1 MALTSPG
8 IIKAANDLLVKIGP
22 EVAAVKQFAYD
33 CSDAVEDYG
42 QKVRVAMVTGGTSED
57 FSAGNYEHET
67 GSLTDVF
74 VTLDRQPKST
84 IALSGKDVLELA
96 NAPFWNKVAEAGR
109 NSIANS
115 VETAIKTAMATAL
128 ASITK
133 ETTALGTLTLAKLSG
148 LRGKCKGKIGDT
160 VLVLSPDKFDEA
172 LGLFDSSV
180 YGGTEAVRGGVIPN
194 LYGFKSVVRMELP
207 DYTPAAEGT
216 QAVASTAAL
225 IPSNA
230 IAVATRAVAVGDES
244 CYSEIGTQSDENGF
258 AITVMRHGSA
268 ASGKGFLN
276 VTALVGATVVDAANI
291 VLFK

>member
-33 CSDAVEDYG
+33 CSDAVEDFG
-42 QKVRVAMVTGGTSED
+42 QKVRVAMVNGGTSEN
-57 FSAGNYEHET
+57 FGASADYEHET

-74 VTLDRQPKST
+74 VTLDKQPKST
-84 IALSGKDVLELA
+84 IAITGKDVLELA
-96 NAPFWNKVAEAGR
+96 NAPFWNRVAEAGR
-109 NSIANS
+109 NAIANA
-115 VETAIKTAMATAL
+115 VEKSIGDAITTAL
-128 ASITK
+128 ESITK
-133 ETTALGTLTLAKLSG
+133 ETTALGTLTLAKLAA
-148 LRGKCKGKIGDT
+148 LRSKCKGKIGDT
-160 VLVLSPDKFDEA
+160 VLVLSPEKFDEA

-207 DYTPAAEGT
+207 KYDGAST
-216 QAVASTAAL
+216 ASTAAL

-230 IAVATRAVAVGDES
+230 IAVATRAVAVGEES
-244 CYSEIGTQSDENGF
+244 CYSEIGTQADENGF

-268 ASGKGFLN
+268 AKGKGYLN

>member
-42 QKVRVAMVTGGTSED
+42 QKVRVAMVNGGTSEN
-57 FSAGNYEHET
+57 FSASADYEHET

-74 VTLDRQPKST
+74 VTLDKQPKST

-96 NAPFWNKVAEAGR
+96 NAPFWNRVAEAGR
-109 NSIANS
+109 NAIANA
-115 VETAIKTAMATAL
+115 VEGSIGDAITTAL
-128 ASITK
+128 ESITK
-133 ETTALGTLTLAKLSG
+133 ETTALGTLTLAKLAG

-160 VLVLSPDKFDEA
+160 VLVLSPEKFDEA

-207 DYTPAAEGT
+207 KYDGT
-216 QAVASTAAL
+216 STASTAAL

-230 IAVATRAVAVGDES
+230 IAVATRAVAVGEES
-244 CYSEIGTQSDENGF
+244 CYSEIGTQADENGF

-268 ASGKGFLN
+268 AKGKGYLN

>member
-42 QKVRVAMVTGGTSED
+42 QKVRVAMVNGGTSEN
-57 FSAGNYEHET
+57 FSASADYEHET
-67 GSLTDVF
+67 GSITDVF
-74 VTLDRQPKST
+74 VTLDKQPKST
-84 IALSGKDVLELA
+84 IALTGKDVLELA
-96 NAPFWNKVAEAGR
+96 NAPFWNRVAEAGR
-109 NSIANS
+109 NAIANA
-115 VETAIKTAMATAL
+115 VEKSIGDAITTAL

-133 ETTALGTLTLAKLSG
+133 ETTALGTLTLAKLAA
-148 LRGKCKGKIGDT
+148 LRSKCKGKIGDT
-160 VLVLSPDKFDEA
+160 VLVLSPEKFDEA

-207 DYTPAAEGT
+207 KYDGEST
-216 QAVASTAAL
+216 ASTAAL

-230 IAVATRAVAVGDES
+230 IAVATRAVAVGEES
-244 CYSEIGTQSDENGF
+244 CYSEIGTQADENGF

-268 ASGKGFLN
+268 AKGKGYLN

>member
-42 QKVRVAMVTGGTSED
+42 QKVRVAMVTGGTCED
-57 FSAGNYEHET
+57 FSQSANYEHET
-67 GSLTDVF
+67 GSLADVF
-74 VTLDRQPKST
+74 VTLNKQPKST

-96 NAPFWNKVAEAGR
+96 NAPFWNKVAESGR
-109 NSIANS
+109 NAIANA
-115 VETAIKTAMATAL
+115 VEKSIGDAITTAL
-128 ASITK
+128 DSITK
-133 ETTALGTLTLAKLSG
+133 ETTALGTLTLAKLAA
-148 LRGKCKGKIGDT
+148 LRSKCKGKIGDT
-160 VLVLSPDKFDEA
+160 VLVLSPEKFDEA

-207 DYTPAAEGT
+207 KYDGT
-216 QAVASTAAL
+216 STASTAAL

-244 CYSEIGTQSDENGF
+244 CYSEIGTQADENGF

-268 ASGKGFLN
+268 ATGKGFLN

>member
-42 QKVRVAMVTGGTSED
+42 QKVRVAMVTGGTSEN
-57 FSAGNYEHET
+57 FSQSANYEHET
-67 GSLTDVF
+67 GSLSDVF
-74 VTLDRQPKST
+74 VTLDKQPKST
-84 IALSGKDVLELA
+84 IALTGKDVLELA

-109 NSIANS
+109 NAIANA
-115 VETAIKTAMATAL
+115 VEKSIGDAITTAIE
-128 ASITK
+128 SITK
-133 ETTALGTLTLAKLSG
+133 EATALGTLTLAKLAG

-160 VLVLSPDKFDEA
+160 VLVLSPEKFDEA

-207 DYTPAAEGT
+207 KYDGAST
-216 QAVASTAAL
+216 ASTAAL

-244 CYSEIGTQSDENGF
+244 CYSEIGTQADENGF

-268 ASGKGFLN
+268 ATGKGFLN

>member
-22 EVAAVKQFAYD
+22 EVAAIKQFAYD

-42 QKVRVAMVTGGTSED
+42 QKVRVAMVSGGTSEN
-57 FSAGNYEHET
+57 FSQSANYEHET

-74 VTLDRQPKST
+74 VTLDKQPKST

-96 NAPFWNKVAEAGR
+96 NSPFWNKVAEAGR
-109 NSIANS
+109 NSIANG
-115 VETAIKTAMATAL
+115 VEDAIQSAITSAL
-128 ASITK
+128 SSITK
-133 ETTALGTLTLAKLSG
+133 DATAIGSLTLAKLAAFRS
-148 LRGKCKGKIGDT
+148 KCKGKIGDT
-160 VLVLSPDKFDEA
+160 VLVLTPDKFDEA

-194 LYGFKSVVRMELP
+194 LYGFKAVVRMELP
-207 DYTPAAEGT
+207 EYTASTP
-216 QAVASTAAL
+216 STAAL

-258 AITVMRHGSA
+258 AITVMRHGA
-268 ASGKGFLN
+268 AATGKGFLN